1 MATEPTTRRAPSLA
15 SQVSRAVAWNTAF
28 VPLRMIAE
36 IVATLLKLTVLP
48 LTSYGLLALVNG
60 ASNG

>member
-1 MATEPTTRRAPSLA
+1 MATAPTTCRAPSLA
-15 SQVSRAVAWNTAF
+15 SQVSRAVVWNAVF

-48 LTSYGLLALVNG
+48 LTS
-60 ASNG
+60 